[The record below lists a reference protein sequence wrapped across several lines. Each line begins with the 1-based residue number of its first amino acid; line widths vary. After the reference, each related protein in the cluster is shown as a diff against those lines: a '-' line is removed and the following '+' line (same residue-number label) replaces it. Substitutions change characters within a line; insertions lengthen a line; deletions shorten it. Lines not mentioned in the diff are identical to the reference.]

1 MFFNTKYHFNI
12 ILYILFFILIGCQIQ
27 ESAKNHGI
35 LFLENRANKLV
46 INKSNM
52 NDVIDIIG
60 QPHTKSIDDDNLWLY
75 LERTLGK
82 GKYHRLGKHVLK
94 TNNTL
99 VLSFDKFGVLKSKEF
114 YSKEDIKE
122 VAFSNKKTNNELTKK
137 SFVQSFLSSV
147 KSKMYSNRK

>member
-1 MFFNTKYHFNI
+1 
-12 ILYILFFILIGCQIQ
+12 
-27 ESAKNHGI
+27 
-35 LFLENRANKLV
+35 
-46 INKSNM
+46 M